1 MRINSIVGIFEGQP
15 LNHGDFSFAIDDE
28 KYLFQEGG
36 VGNHLKL
43 GEEQI
48 LENVKSIQ
56 DKNELTVTD
65 SLDGMNFSV
74 EM

>member
-1 MRINSIVGIFEGQP
+1 MKFHFDPNQQFQLDAINSIVNIFEGQP

-43 GEEQI
+43 SKEQI
-48 LENVKSIQ
+48 LENVKS
-56 DKNELTVTD
+56 
-65 SLDGMNFSV
+65 M
-74 EM
+74 